1 MSDSQKFIH
10 EKSAVKIYKLR
21 LPSYYHN
28 IPKFKGYLTTAELE
42 KAERYHFKKDKDR
55 FIICRASLRLLLSE
69 LIGLNPMDIIIA
81 RDKNKKPYLPSHPKV
96 FFNVSHTIEYGLIA
110 ISSNPVGIDVE
121 NVNREWDYS
130 ETAPQIFG
138 GTELEKLALTKDK
151 VRLFFTYWTRKE
163 AIVKATGKG
172 IEDNFIHIPACDG
185 MHLIKPKLINNIT
198 NLLVLSFDLEEH
210 YVGSIA
216 LVGKIEDIKQ
226 LYFSPLPYFK

>member
-21 LPSYYHN
+21 LPSYYHT
-28 IPKFKGYLTTAELE
+28 ISKFKEYLTTSELE

-55 FIICRASLRLLLSE
+55 FIICRASLRILLSE
-69 LIGLNPMDIIIA
+69 HIGLNPEDIIIA
-81 RDKNKKPYLPSHPKV
+81 RDENKKPYLPSHPKV
-96 FFNVSHTIEYGLIA
+96 FFNVSHTLEYGLIA
-110 ISSNPVGIDVE
+110 ISSNPVGVDVE
-121 NVNREWDYS
+121 NVDREWDYS
-130 ETAPQIFG
+130 ETTPRIFG
-138 GTELEKLALTKDK
+138 EAELEKLTITSDK

-198 NLLVLSFDLEEH
+198 NLLVLSFDLDEH

-216 LVGKIEDIKQ
+216 LVGKREDIKQ
-226 LYFSPLPYFK
+226 LYFSALPF